1 MNAANPLIEG
11 ETPTSMPQ
19 SSKIFYGVYKAGQAY
34 GNAITQGQVDVGDI
48 ASSTFSLGLDALSF
62 ISNPFKHLVQA
73 GVSWLFE
80 HISFLREPLDWLA
93 GNPNAIE
100 GLAMTWNNIAM
111 ALHDASEAWNTEV
124 QTTTDWE
131 GQDAE
136 AYRNSATAFGGVI
149 SGTADG
155 AKWTANLIT
164 GAGVLV
170 AIFRT
175 MFLEIISNFIA
186 EAILWILSALATA
199 GFTFG
204 ATAAA
209 AVARV
214 VSKAVSVFANLV
226 GKLGQLMSK
235 LGRWVSSLRKFGSQS
250 TGLKKSLDGA
260 TDQLLKGTSTGLMRG
275 GGKVMDGAQN
285 LRNLSNTPLA
295 KSMDPLK
302 NSWKNPIDKMKT
314 IKYTANST
322 AAGENQVSNMEKE
335 REANGGP

>member
-1 MNAANPLIEG
+1 VTNPLIAS
-11 ETPTSMPQ
+11 ETPTTFPQ
-19 SSKIFYGVYKAGQAY
+19 SAKIFYGISKAGQAY

-48 ASSTFSLGLDALSF
+48 AASTFSLGLDVLSF

-73 GVSWLFE
+73 GISWMFE

-100 GLAMTWNNIAM
+100 GLALTWNNISM
-111 ALHDASEAWNTEV
+111 ALHDAATAWATELES
-124 QTTTDWE
+124 TADWD

-136 AYRNSATAFGGVI
+136 AYRQSAAAFGEVI
-149 SGTADG
+149 NGAAEG

-186 EAILWILSALATA
+186 EVILYILAALATA

-204 ATAAA
+204 ATIAAA
-209 AVARV
+209 IARV
-214 VSKAVSVFANLV
+214 VSRAVSVFANLV

-235 LGRWVSSLRKFGSQS
+235 LGRWVASLRKFGGQS
-250 TGLKKSLDGA
+250 TGLKKALDGA

-275 GGKVMDGAQN
+275 GGKVMDGAQG
-285 LRNLSNTPLA
+285 LRNLSHGPLA
-295 KSMDPLK
+295 KSVDPLK

-314 IKYTANST
+314 VKYTANST
-322 AAGENQVSNMEKE
+322 AQGENMISQMEQE
-335 REANGGP
+335 RQANGGP

>member
-1 MNAANPLIEG
+1 MTPPNPLIAD

-34 GNAITQGQVDVGDI
+34 GNVITQGKVDVGDI

-80 HISFLREPLDWLA
+80 HISFLREPLDWVA

-100 GLAMTWNNIAM
+100 GLALTWNNIAM
-111 ALHDASEAWNTEV
+111 ELQDASAEWAAEL
-124 QTTTDWE
+124 QSCADWD
-131 GQDAE
+131 GADAE
-136 AYRNSATAFGGVI
+136 AYRASAGAFGEVINSAAE
-149 SGTADG
+149 G

-170 AIFRT
+170 AITRT

-186 EAILWILSALATA
+186 EAVLWILSALATA

-214 VSKAVSVFANLV
+214 VSKAVGVFANLV
-226 GKLGQLMSK
+226 GKLGQLTSK
-235 LGRWVSSLRKFGSQS
+235 LGRWVASLRKFGTGS

-260 TDQLLKGTSTGLMRG
+260 TDQLLKGTSKGLMGSG
-275 GGKVMDGAQN
+275 GRLMNGAGN
-285 LRNLSNTPLA
+285 LRGLSNNALA
-295 KSMDPLK
+295 KSFDPLK

-314 IKYTANST
+314 IKYTGNSV
-322 AAGENQVSNMEKE
+322 AAGENRYSEMEAE
-335 REANGGP
+335 REANSGP